1 MCHVETHIEGVTHVC
16 NICSKT
22 FKTRNSLD
30 KHKYTYHK
38 GEHKQ
43 LTQTNATI
51 FQSCIINCVWK
62 INPLKLGAE
71 LDELITFLTFDIF
84 IYMLF

>member
-1 MCHVETHIEGVTHVC
+1 MCHVETHIEGVTHGC

-43 LTQTNATI
+43 LTQTDATI
-51 FQSCIINCVWK
+51 FQSCMINCVWK
-62 INPLKLGAE
+62 INPFKHLLNIVYSY
-71 LDELITFLTFDIF
+71 LYVILN
-84 IYMLF
+84 YSMYY